1 MPSSAVQKVIF
12 KKACDDFSKLIPE
25 IAKLKDSLSKL
36 NKLNKENI
44 EIIKQHMFDNDLDEF
59 SLAGYE
65 FTNKEVERC
74 SFSEN
79 KLQEFLEEEENEDLL
94 ERYREQYTEKKSTFS
109 IKKPK
114 KRRRKADD

>member
-1 MPSSAVQKVIF
+1 MPSSVEKVIF

-36 NKLNKENI
+36 TKLNKENI
-44 EIIKQHMFDNDLDEF
+44 EIIKQHMLTNDLEEF

-65 FTNKEVERC
+65 FSNKEVERC

-79 KLQEFLEEEENEDLL
+79 KLQEFLEEEENEELL

-109 IKKPK
+109 MKKPK